1 MFEIQFIE
9 RETGATI
16 RKQVPS
22 HQIARQLAR
31 DLAVASGRRA
41 IVRKCGAWSRA
52 RIVVLNLD
60 QPVAIAVKAELERSQ
75 ADRIVR
81 DWDRERANSVA
92 IAWPVGVPIP
102 SWIERC

>member
-41 IVRKCGAWSRA
+41 IVRRCGEWSQARLVVMDMDRA
-52 RIVVLNLD
+52 
-60 QPVAIAVKAELERSQ
+60 VAVAVADKLERSQ

-81 DWDRERANSVA
+81 DWDVGRDNSVA